1 MINYL
6 EITRK
11 MRKVEGIPEDKKN
24 RIIRNAILTEIVNVW
39 KPILKFPLFLLEL
52 VFELISLVFEKIYEG
67 FEIVSYFFNQ
77 LKVKVDN
84 LPVIHIGSREE
95 ANEMIKAFREQNREP
110 VKKADASVAF
120 NRK

>member
-24 RIIRNAILTEIVNVW
+24 RIIRNAILTEIVNIW
-39 KPILKFPLFLLEL
+39 KPILKAPFYLIQL
-52 VFELISLVFEKIYEG
+52 VFELITLLFEKAYDLG
-67 FEIVSYFFNQ
+67 EIIVCFLNRIRE
-77 LKVKVDN
+77 KINN
-84 LPVIHIGSREE
+84 LPVIHIGNQEE
-95 ANEMIKAFREQNREP
+95 SEEMIKAFRKQYREP
-110 VKKADASVAF
+110 VKQADASVAF